1 MSDTGDRAVSA
12 LYITGH
18 TRRWQPDLDG
28 IPNQGQLDTS
38 VPAYA
43 VDLDAIQRA
52 GIPRH
57 VDDWLEDR
65 YAPPRPRVVRHRRP
79 TRLGTV
85 ALWVLQRVPAA
96 LWIIGWCAVAYL
108 LGRAA
113 TP

>member
-52 GIPRH
+52 GIPPH
-57 VDDWLEDR
+57 VDDWLAER
-65 YAPPRPRVVRHRRP
+65 YAHPRPRVVRHRRT
-79 TRLGTV
+79 TRRGTV
-85 ALWVLQRVPAA
+85 ALWALQAIPAA
-96 LWIIGWCAVAYL
+96 VVIGLAFLIVYGVL
-108 LGRAA
+108 RHA